1 MTNNS
6 NKTINISKELYDIS
20 GYNKT
25 YKEEV
30 DQLIKDFNNAINT
43 LKQGYKGSQE
53 GNIDTFNEQMSKQLL
68 RLRELFNIAEL
79 YSLEIYNTFN
89 EKDQYY
95 ANIFESQKI
104 GG

>member
-1 MTNNS
+1 MIKNEQQLIKIT
-6 NKTINISKELYDIS
+6 KDIYDVS

-30 DQLIKDFNNAINT
+30 DQLIKDFNNAMNT
-43 LKQGYKGSQE
+43 LKQGYKGSQTA
-53 GNIDTFNEQMSKQLL
+53 NINIFNEQMSKQLL

-79 YSLEIYNTFN
+79 YALEIYNTFN

-95 ANIFESQKI
+95 ANIFESHKI